1 MSFKL
6 ALNPGHHLPEDP
18 GAVANGIK
26 EAEPNIAICNGI
38 AKHLVAYDVLPTII
52 YENDL
57 DLICSKA
64 NDLKADY
71 FLSIHCNAGGGTG
84 FESYCYISASNA
96 TENLRRVIHAET
108 MGYLLKQGVEDRGT
122 KVANFAV
129 LRDTNMPA
137 ALLECLFVD
146 NVQDAAKLKDAAFID
161 GLCNAIAWGLVEA
174 LGLVK
179 KVAEP
184 TSGTPATGLPV
195 ATLEQAREFL
205 RQRAPDWVM
214 MADLY
219 YSIAKKYNIRA
230 DVALAQA
237 CKETAFFRFGGA
249 VTPDMNNF
257 CGLKVITAS
266 GDTPADHA
274 TFADKASGVEAHIQ
288 HMAAYFTT
296 DVIPAL
302 IDPRFDIVVK
312 THGRGKLKY
321 VEELGGKWA
330 PNPDYGASIV
340 RDYLNKMLATVAP
353 TEAVPAVSPPTPCA
367 NCAKLEQVITKIR
380 ELVAP

>member
-1 MSFKL
+1 MSIKL
-6 ALNPGHHLPEDP
+6 ALNPGHNMPAGDP
-18 GAVANGIK
+18 GAVANGLK
-26 EAEPNIAICNGI
+26 EAELNTAICNGI
-38 AKHLVAYDVLPTII
+38 VKHLVAYDVGITTIC
-52 YENDL
+52 ENDL

-71 FLSIHCNAGGGTG
+71 FLSVHCNAGGGSG
-84 FESYCYISASNA
+84 FESYVYNKADVA
-96 TENLRRVIHAET
+96 TDNLRRVIHAEI
-108 MGYLLKQGVEDRGT
+108 MGYLLKQDVADRGM
-122 KVANFAV
+122 KAKDFAV

-146 NVQDAAKLKDAAFID
+146 NAADAAKLKDAAFID
-161 GLCNAIAWGLVEA
+161 GLSNAIAWGLVVA

-195 ATLEQAREFL
+195 ATIEQAREFL
-205 RQRAPDWVM
+205 RQRAPEWVM

-219 YSIAKKYNIRA
+219 YGIAPKYNIRP
-230 DVALAQA
+230 DVALSQA

-249 VTPDMNNF
+249 VSAYMNNF

-266 GDTPADHA
+266 GDKPADHA
-274 TFADKASGVEAHIQ
+274 TFIDKASGVEAHIQ

-296 DVIPAL
+296 NFIQAI
-302 IDPRFDIVVK
+302 IDPRFNLVVQI
-312 THGRGKLKY
+312 HGRGKLKY

-330 PNPDYGASIV
+330 PAKDYGDSIV
-340 RDYLNKMLATVAP
+340 RDYLNKMLATTLA
-353 TEAVPAVSPPTPCA
+353 EVPPASCA
-367 NCAKLEQVITKIR
+367 NCAKLEQVISKIR